1 MTKHTSDE
9 LSTVLD
15 KLAKDDAFREHML
28 RDPVG
33 ALGGL
38 GISLDPSQVPAVRS
52 LPSKESIAADQTA
65 MHSSIVGE
73 DSMVIFLLSGGTAA

>member
-15 KLAKDDAFREHML
+15 KLAKDDAFRDHML
-28 RDPVG
+28 RDPVD

-38 GISLDPSQVPAVRS
+38 GISLDPAHVPAVRS
-52 LPSKESIAADQTA
+52 LPSKDSIIADQTA

-73 DSMVIFLLSGGTAA
+73 DTMVIFLLSGGSAA